1 MHNDKPKPTEI
12 GLGGFTALRVYFVDF
27 PPSFPG
33 QGWYWRVGRVHFGPF
48 KTEAEAKRNALEE
61 LPKMF
66 EAGLQTLY
74 NLQRSRSRHEQ
85 RASTDRRGGR

>member
-1 MHNDKPKPTEI
+1 MDKPKPTEVD
-12 GLGGFTALRVYFVDF
+12 LGGFTALRVYFVDF
-27 PPSFPG
+27 PPSFSG

-48 KTEAEAKRNALEE
+48 KTENAAKINALEE

-74 NLQRSRSRHEQ
+74 TLKRRKSRK
-85 RASTDRRGGR
+85 